1 MVLHAT
7 CLAINDIVHSA
18 ILFPGLNLNQF
29 MRFCNFV
36 GIKHMS
42 PTTYYCFQRLYT
54 APTVEQEYN
63 AMEADLIQLYLVVT
77 TE

>member
-1 MVLHAT
+1 MVLYAT
-7 CLAINDIVHSA
+7 GLVINDIVHSA
-18 ILFPGLNLNQF
+18 ILFFGLNLNQF

-36 GIKHMS
+36 GIMHMS

-63 AMEADLIQLYLVVT
+63 AMEADPDIVILSGDC
-77 TE
+77 